1 MLFRGNKGELGNPL
15 LSPRAAFVGLGHWTE
30 QLSAHQSRVKVIS
43 QNRYI
48 SKFQSF
54 RRKLPCLDGNTMRH
68 YGCPV
73 DFPFEHPP
81 ITWCRPVTRSAILG
95 ETSPRWLRWDPQ
107 PAPLQQ
113 WRRDFCHL
121 ENPKKE
127 TMNFPSAW
135 HSKQGNPF
143 SVTMDDTSHVLG
155 RFHDFKWNDIIA
167 RVLGALHQG

>member
-1 MLFRGNKGELGNPL
+1 MFGWKHYASLW
-15 LSPRAAFVGLGHWTE
+15 LSCRF
-30 QLSAHQSRVKVIS
+30 
-43 QNRYI
+43 
-48 SKFQSF
+48 SF
-54 RRKLPCLDGNTMRH
+54 RTSANHLVSPSYKKCHPWGNVPTVA
-68 YGCPV
+68 P
-73 DFPFEHPP
+73 
-81 ITWCRPVTRSAILG
+81 LG
-95 ETSPRWLRWDPQ
+95 SPA
-107 PAPLQQ
+107 APLQQ

>member
-1 MLFRGNKGELGNPL
+1 MAVLSIFLSNIRQSPGVAQLQEVPSLGKRPHGG
-15 LSPRAAFVGLGHWTE
+15 SVGIP
-30 QLSAHQSRVKVIS
+30 A
-43 QNRYI
+43 
-48 SKFQSF
+48 
-54 RRKLPCLDGNTMRH
+54 
-68 YGCPV
+68 
-73 DFPFEHPP
+73 
-81 ITWCRPVTRSAILG
+81 
-95 ETSPRWLRWDPQ
+95 
-107 PAPLQQ
+107 APLQQ